1 MGGAPFSI
9 GLQCAFLGEIV
20 CSLDTFLGGTVPTI
34 LASDTNIAGTVPTR
48 ADSSGFPAGV
58 SGNDPAPLSECVML
72 WDMCDVPQHGETLRK
87 TAANGLRC
95 EFTRAVVCPRTVLKV
110 PGLRYISNRLCRIK
124 FDNFQHIFFF
134 WFFKCF

>member
-1 MGGAPFSI
+1 MFHLVYQLFWLHLHLLQVHHGDGDVGLVTVGGAPFSI

-72 WDMCDVPQHGETLRK
+72 WDMCDVPQHYDQYCQ
-87 TAANGLRC
+87 A
-95 EFTRAVVCPRTVLKV
+95 
-110 PGLRYISNRLCRIK
+110 
-124 FDNFQHIFFF
+124 
-134 WFFKCF
+134 